1 MPWVRALIFIFPK
14 RFSVHFGRSFRE
26 ANKPLPHKVQRL
38 TSGGNDNET
47 SLVGGL
53 ERDFIF
59 HNILDNSGYISI
71 TQLYMELRWLVVWN
85 MNFIF
90 DFIYGIIAV
99 ISVEPSCI
107 WNYCWLVVWNM
118 NFIFHNI
125 LDNSGYISI
134 TQLYMELLLI
144 GGLEHEC
151 YFRFH
156 IWDVIPTPL
165 TNSIIFQRGR
175 STTRSKL
182 GNSKGATWQ
191 LFDRSMLRPSL
202 QLAGRHEPRLVCL
215 ERHEWQRRREP
226 WNISVFHHGQYSKST
241 PKTHTYRIFK
251 WGVLP
256 TGQ

>member
-26 ANKPLPHKVQRL
+26 ANKPLPHKVQWL

-71 TQLYMELRWLVVWN
+71 TQLYMELR
-85 MNFIF
+85 
-90 DFIYGIIAV
+90 
-99 ISVEPSCI
+99 C
-107 WNYCWLVVWNM
+107 LVVWNM

-144 GGLEHEC
+144 GGLEHEF

-156 IWDVIPTPL
+156 IWD
-165 TNSIIFQRGR
+165 NSGYISR
-175 STTRSKL
+175 T
-182 GNSKGATWQ
+182 Q
-191 LFDRSMLRPSL
+191 LYMELL
-202 QLAGRHEPRLVCL
+202 LIGGLEHEFYFP
-215 ERHEWQRRREP
+215 
-226 WNISVFHHGQYSKST
+226 
-241 PKTHTYRIFK
+241 
-251 WGVLP
+251 
-256 TGQ
+256 